1 MALPGKHQ
9 FGEIDGT
16 RVTFVEKSVDENR
29 MNFLKKLLEHNGFTV
44 LIAEKK
50 KKKEEEPNLY
60 DIGVTDMLFNPVI
73 WIFGRKLKTTDGGIV
88 TQAYWEQKSEKTKP
102 QYWENK

>member
-9 FGEIDGT
+9 FGEIEGT

-29 MNFLKKLLEHNGFTV
+29 MNFLKKLLEQNGFTV

-50 KKKEEEPNLY
+50 KKKEEDPNLY

-73 WIFGRKLKTTDGGIV
+73 WIFERKLKTADGRIV